1 MLPGGVSQAFAK
13 ASLAA
18 AAARAAAAASPAAA
32 AAGVRAAGAA
42 NTQLAALKKVEKII
56 FV

>member
-18 AAARAAAAASPAAA
+18 AAARAAAASPAAA